1 MRVDYERFTLDNGL
15 TVLIHQDQD
24 TDLVAVNTIYN
35 VGARDED
42 PSRTGF
48 AHLFEHLM
56 FGGSKNIPD
65 FDTPLQKVGGDNNA
79 FTSNDITNYY
89 VTLPA
94 ANLET
99 ALWLE
104 SDRMNE
110 LAFTPKSLEV
120 QQSVVIEE
128 FRQRYLNQPYGDV
141 WLLLRPLV
149 YKAHPYMWPTIGKEI
164 SHIEDAT
171 MNDVK
176 GFFYSHYRPNN
187 AVLTIAGNV
196 NVDDTMQL
204 VRKWYDDIQPG
215 ERSERNLPIE
225 PLQDEVR
232 EESVERDVP
241 TDALYMVY
249 KMEGRT
255 EDSYFATDLLSDV
268 LGRGESSRLFRSL
281 VKDNPMFGQLD
292 CFVSADLDPGM
303 FIVSG
308 KLADGVQMDE
318 AVEAVQNELGKVD
331 STVTESELSKVV
343 NKAESTVRF
352 GLMSV
357 LDKAMGLSIAENM
370 GNADLLNE
378 ELDMYRKVTVDHVH
392 QRAQEVLRPEN
403 ACILKYHA
411 RK

>member
-1 MRVDYERFTLDNGL
+1 MKVDYERFTLDNGL
-15 TVLIHQDQD
+15 KILIHKDQD
-24 TDLVAVNTIYN
+24 TDLVAVNTLYN

-42 PSRTGF
+42 ASRTGF

-56 FGGSKNIPD
+56 FGGSRNIPD

-149 YKAHPYMWPTIGKEI
+149 YKTHPYMWPTIGKEI

-171 MNDVK
+171 MDDVK
-176 GFFYSHYRPNN
+176 AFFYSHYRPNN
-187 AVLTIAGNV
+187 AVITIAGNV
-196 NVDDTMQL
+196 DVDATMKL
-204 VRKWYDDIQPG
+204 IHKWYDDIPAG
-215 ERSERNLPIE
+215 DIPIRSLPVE
-225 PLQDEVR
+225 PVQTEIR
-232 EESVERDVP
+232 EESVEREVP
-241 TDALYMVY
+241 TDALYLVY

-255 EDSYFATDLLSDV
+255 DDSYFATDLLSDV

-281 VKDNPMFGQLD
+281 VKDNPMFAQLD

-308 KLADGVQMDE
+308 KLADGTGMDE
-318 AVEAVQNELGKVD
+318 AVAAVQEELTKVHG
-331 STVTESELSKVV
+331 SVTEQELSKVV

-357 LDKAMGLSIAENM
+357 LDKAMGLAIAENM
-370 GNADLLNE
+370 GSADLLNE
-378 ELDMYRKVTVDHVH
+378 ELDMYQKVTVDEVH
-392 QRAQEVLRPEN
+392 ARAAEVLQPHN
-403 ACILKYHA
+403 ACVLKYHA
-411 RK
+411 KR